1 MPYIKKLKLHGF
13 KSFAKPTEIIFDKGL
28 NTIIGPNGSG
38 KSNLSDAI
46 CFVLGRLSIKSIR
59 ATKAANLIYNGGKN
73 NKPADEARVDL
84 VIDNTDRTF
93 VAEDEVI
100 ISRIVKRDG
109 QSIYKIDGKTKTR
122 QEVLDLLAQGG
133 IDPYGFNIILQGE
146 ISTFVQM
153 HSEERRKIIEEVA
166 GISIYESRKEKSLKE
181 LEKTEERLREINAI
195 LNERAAYLKNLDK
208 ERTEALRYRELESAI
223 KSYKASLLVKS
234 KKEKEAEREKL
245 NRKVEEKKQIIDKL
259 TKKISELKAELE
271 NLNTEIESINSQIQ
285 ESTGMTQ
292 ETIHKEISEKRAEIA
307 ALSVRVENYRQQLYE
322 LNERT
327 KQLES
332 NIKKEKI
339 NIQEIKDKIAEHE
352 KISELLKQ
360 KSKAF
365 ESIEKRY
372 EHIYKLKTSL
382 TEYRTKIELMKNR
395 ESQLL
400 KQIVSLRE
408 KLETLKNKIQHSEED
423 IKRIETIAEDINKL
437 KIELEEKEKEH
448 IRFLEEIQKH
458 RKEIEIIERLREQVN
473 KMDICPTCG
482 RKVTQKDKE
491 NINKKA
497 EQEISKFKKKLETH
511 ETKIRKIKE
520 KIEHIRNT
528 IETLRQ
534 EHQALHISKITLSQL
549 TETENNMKEVEKERE
564 NLLNEISRFE
574 KKEREL
580 EIEIKRYE
588 KIEKTYN
595 EAKKELER
603 LEEEDKTF
611 SNMLLDLRMKEQD
624 IARMQSIIKKSVKE
638 REELK
643 DNIERIERELREK
656 EEILREK
663 EKQDRQLRIKF
674 NTLFIKRNKLQQKK
688 GYIELEIAN
697 KQNDIKRVED
707 DINIS
712 KIALAKIEAEL
723 ETLITELN
731 EFGNIKTIDLPRKEL
746 EERIKRNE
754 EKLARIG
761 SVNMRALQVY
771 DSVKQEYDKIA
782 EKAAKIQEE
791 KNEILKIIGE
801 IDKKKKSVFLKTLK
815 IINNSFTN
823 NFTKLSGKG
832 IAYLELENKE
842 NPFSGGLEII
852 IKIGKGKYIDTS
864 SLSGGEKTLVA
875 LSLIFAIQ
883 EYKPYCFYILD
894 EVDAALDKRNS
905 ERLAELLNNYV
916 KSAQYIIITHNDAVI
931 SSATALYGVS
941 MQDGVSKIVSL
952 KL

>member
-1 MPYIKKLKLHGF
+1 
-13 KSFAKPTEIIFDKGL
+13 
-28 NTIIGPNGSG
+28 
-38 KSNLSDAI
+38 
-46 CFVLGRLSIKSIR
+46 
-59 ATKAANLIYNGGKN
+59 
-73 NKPADEARVDL
+73 
-84 VIDNTDRTF
+84 
-93 VAEDEVI
+93 
-100 ISRIVKRDG
+100 
-109 QSIYKIDGKTKTR
+109 
-122 QEVLDLLAQGG
+122 
-133 IDPYGFNIILQGE
+133 
-146 ISTFVQM
+146 
-153 HSEERRKIIEEVA
+153 
-166 GISIYESRKEKSLKE
+166 
-181 LEKTEERLREINAI
+181 
-195 LNERAAYLKNLDK
+195 
-208 ERTEALRYRELESAI
+208 
-223 KSYKASLLVKS
+223 
-234 KKEKEAEREKL
+234 
-245 NRKVEEKKQIIDKL
+245 
-259 TKKISELKAELE
+259 
-271 NLNTEIESINSQIQ
+271 
-285 ESTGMTQ
+285 
-292 ETIHKEISEKRAEIA
+292 
-307 ALSVRVENYRQQLYE
+307 
-322 LNERT
+322 
-327 KQLES
+327 
-332 NIKKEKI
+332 
-339 NIQEIKDKIAEHE
+339 
-352 KISELLKQ
+352 
-360 KSKAF
+360 
-365 ESIEKRY
+365 
-372 EHIYKLKTSL
+372 
-382 TEYRTKIELMKNR
+382 MKNR

-611 SNMLLDLRMKEQD
+611 SNMQLDLRMKEQD